1 MNKIQ
6 KRIVVTGALIVILMG
21 LIPPWTYTFHHQKLL
36 NRPRLKPA
44 GYSLIFTPAPPESK
58 GAGQGIELD
67 LKRLLVQWIIT
78 GIATGMGFALAHTKS
93 KKSSE

>member
-21 LIPPWTYTFHHQKLL
+21 LIPPWTHTRSFRSAD
-36 NRPRLKPA
+36 NRTKPA
-44 GYSLIFTPAPPESK
+44 GYFLIFTPPSPER
-58 GAGQGIELD
+58 GAAAGVDLD
-67 LKRLLVQWIIT
+67 FKRLLVQWIIT